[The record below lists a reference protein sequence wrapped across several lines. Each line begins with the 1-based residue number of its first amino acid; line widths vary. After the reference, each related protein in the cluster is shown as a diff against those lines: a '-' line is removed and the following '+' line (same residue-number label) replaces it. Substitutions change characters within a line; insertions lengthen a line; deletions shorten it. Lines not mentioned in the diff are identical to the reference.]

1 MKKKEGPAP
10 DRLEKYRDKRSAQST
25 PEPFGGGWQGRSR
38 LFVVQKHAARS
49 LHYDLRLE
57 LGGVLLSW
65 AVPKGPSADPA
76 VKRLA
81 VQVEEHPVEYAD
93 FEGIIPAGNYGAG
106 AVIVFDRG
114 RWVPIEDPEEGLRK
128 GKLLFDLWG
137 HKLRGRWTLFRT
149 KDSPKS
155 WLLLKKPDAY
165 ADPQGGF
172 VQESILSG
180 RTVEDLRDATDPA
193 ADLRDELKTQ
203 KALRAEVEPRG
214 LERQDQADRH
224 DRARLP

>member
-1 MKKKEGPAP
+1 MKGKDEERP
-10 DRLEKYRDKRSAQST
+10 DRLERYREKRSAQST
-25 PEPFGGGWQGRSR
+25 SEPFGGGPGLRSR

-65 AVPKGPSADPA
+65 AVPKGPSIDPD

-81 VQVEEHPVEYAD
+81 VEVEEHPVEYAD
-93 FEGIIPAGNYGAG
+93 FEGTIPAGNYGAG

-137 HKLRGRWTLFRT
+137 HKLQGRWTLFRT
-149 KDSPKS
+149 KGGPKH
-155 WLLLKKPDAY
+155 WLLVKKPDAY
-165 ADPQGGF
+165 ADSRAQP
-172 VQESILSG
+172 VQESVLSG
-180 RTVEDLRDATDPA
+180 LRSNSRCNYPRLYVIVEYSRTA
-193 ADLRDELKTQ
+193 
-203 KALRAEVEPRG
+203 
-214 LERQDQADRH
+214 
-224 DRARLP
+224 